1 MLTPEEM
8 DMQAEA
14 IAAQQLPS
22 GPSGPSGPM
31 EQREM
36 LAAMKAEV
44 LQRLTA
50 SGPAPAFR
58 APAQVPPRPGMAQI
72 APVPLAQQG
81 QRGGQWPAPQLAG
94 ATGRP
99 HLSPSHPSPSALPAF
114 GENRQGSMPMP
125 LPAVSQTV
133 AAVSAQAQTK
143 DKEWKQWKSEPFVLL
158 GDVAWFPVP
167 KAKVRGDFP
176 LEAPEDSEA
185 MSFLRRVT
193 SLMGC
198 EITEQMRE
206 EPEKAVFQEAAR
218 LLLAVVGFMCEGNCP
233 HMLRGNVVTR
243 APFLPAWQGV
253 VPHMVLREWFDGNEA
268 TSLLNFYGSDTLRK
282 AFEAADRPKQGHF
295 ITLLSRCAA
304 VEAGRPGARYLRAA
318 WQKIFDLFPELSLF
332 RQLLAQLR
340 RRCWEDVRDRSRSR
354 SPRRKPPAAA
364 TAAQPEEEGTRFILR
379 NAGQITEEQIIEYF
393 QHFGRVVSCNVL
405 KDKRTKKSRGV
416 AFCTLRA
423 EGSFEGQPITE
434 ESMKEWVLH
443 ETHIVGHMKLEITEA
458 EVKQEKEDDEDKK
471 REERVEERRRSR
483 IEKEQRQLRTLGG
496 AATLQEKGEEKL
508 VPSHW
513 LRRWRQ
519 QLWESLPKGNP
530 VVWAEPIVSQLC
542 SAIWSE
548 VAEHGLRFGDRA
560 VNDAVGMF
568 QDPSQEGRWSFIPA
582 AELLLTVG
590 EGLVGITALGLFVW
604 PTWQEPIP
612 PRSAFDLT
620 ALTRPNFAP
629 PPGTMGA
636 MGAMGA
642 GPMGPGPMGP
652 MAGHIMQQSMS
663 GMGMPKG
670 SDREKIFVGGI
681 PHHCTLEML
690 ANYFSR
696 YGRITDA
703 VVMMDKTTGKPR
715 GFGFVVFEHVSCVE
729 AIDGKWVDV
738 KRATPQDGS
747 APVTSTPV
755 SDEGVA
761 GASPERQNFRELPS
775 QLGGATSPEQFK
787 VLPPGGAANA
797 SSASPDRGIDTNVAP
812 QGANGALHGA
822 NFSQVPPPAM

>member
-1 MLTPEEM
+1 M

-14 IAAQQLPS
+14 LAAQQLPS
-22 GPSGPSGPM
+22 GAASASPM

-44 LQRLTA
+44 LQRLNTA
-50 SGPAPAFR
+50 GPPPGPSALTGAR

-81 QRGGQWPAPQLAG
+81 QSRGWGAQPDAPGGQRPPPQLAG
-94 ATGRP
+94 NMRP
-99 HLSPSHPSPSALPAF
+99 HVVSPAQSPAF
-114 GENRQGSMPMP
+114 PGENRQGSMPMP
-125 LPAVSQTV
+125 PRPPTPPLPAVQP
-133 AAVSAQAQTK
+133 AVPAQASQAK
-143 DKEWKQWKSEPFVLL
+143 DKQWKCEPFVLL

-176 LEAPEDSEA
+176 VEAPEADEA
-185 MSFLRRVT
+185 LSFLLRVT
-193 SLMGC
+193 TLMGC

-268 TSLLNFYGSDTLRK
+268 TSLLNFYGSETLRK
-282 AFEAADRPKQGHF
+282 AFEASDRPKQGHF

-304 VEAGRPGARYLRAA
+304 VEAGRPGARFLRAA

-354 SPRRKPPAAA
+354 SPRRKQPA
-364 TAAQPEEEGTRFILR
+364 TAAPAQPEEEGTRFILR

-471 REERVEERRRSR
+471 REERVEERRRAR
-483 IEKEQRQLRTLGG
+483 IEKEQRQLRT
-496 AATLQEKGEEKL
+496 
-508 VPSHW
+508 
-513 LRRWRQ
+513 
-519 QLWESLPKGNP
+519 
-530 VVWAEPIVSQLC
+530 C
-542 SAIWSE
+542 
-548 VAEHGLRFGDRA
+548 
-560 VNDAVGMF
+560 VG
-568 QDPSQEGRWSFIPA
+568 
-582 AELLLTVG
+582 
-590 EGLVGITALGLFVW
+590 
-604 PTWQEPIP
+604 
-612 PRSAFDLT
+612 
-620 ALTRPNFAP
+620 
-629 PPGTMGA
+629 
-636 MGAMGA
+636 
-642 GPMGPGPMGP
+642 
-652 MAGHIMQQSMS
+652 
-663 GMGMPKG
+663 
-670 SDREKIFVGGI
+670 
-681 PHHCTLEML
+681 
-690 ANYFSR
+690 
-696 YGRITDA
+696 
-703 VVMMDKTTGKPR
+703 
-715 GFGFVVFEHVSCVE
+715 
-729 AIDGKWVDV
+729 
-738 KRATPQDGS
+738 
-747 APVTSTPV
+747 
-755 SDEGVA
+755 
-761 GASPERQNFRELPS
+761 
-775 QLGGATSPEQFK
+775 
-787 VLPPGGAANA
+787 
-797 SSASPDRGIDTNVAP
+797 
-812 QGANGALHGA
+812 
-822 NFSQVPPPAM
+822 